1 VKKKTRLS
9 DEPDDRIQ
17 NFRMVN
23 EIQSFIMDE
32 DEDPLDESVV
42 EEHGAAILNW
52 NVCQGK
58 ASEFK
63 ILKFIDEGRFG
74 KVYLAQY
81 DFAYS

>member
-1 VKKKTRLS
+1 
-9 DEPDDRIQ
+9 
-17 NFRMVN
+17 MVN

-52 NVCQGK
+52 NVCHGK

-81 DFAYS
+81 GFAYS